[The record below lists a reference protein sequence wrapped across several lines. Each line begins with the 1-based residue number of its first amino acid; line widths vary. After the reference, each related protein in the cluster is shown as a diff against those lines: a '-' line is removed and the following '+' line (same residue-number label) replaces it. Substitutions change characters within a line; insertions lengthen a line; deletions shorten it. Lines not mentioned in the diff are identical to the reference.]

1 MVALAINAQTGNVLG
16 FVFQNVYCQTYVIAL
31 SVMAHLLSLSFLMV
45 TFSNGRLSSVP
56 ILHV

>member
-45 TFSNGRLSSVP
+45 TFSNGR
-56 ILHV
+56 